1 MPTPPHPERSLFF
14 TAGTTGQ
21 VKSAQQQL
29 HAFERNLQK
38 NQGDGEGGE
47 ADAER
52 LNRQEYDNEVKLK
65 AQEIRRDWKLQRRD
79 VSKPNPRL
87 SAKWLHP
94 IHPIVRVSHPPT
106 LTRGSD
112 HLLLLP
118 NLP

>member
-1 MPTPPHPERSLFF
+1 MRRCLRPSPRALSLF
-14 TAGTTGQ
+14 TTIGTTGQ

-52 LNRQEYDNEVKLK
+52 LKRQEYDDEVKLK

-79 VSKPNPRL
+79 VSEPNPRL
-87 SAKWLHP
+87 SAIWLHP
-94 IHPIVRVSHPPT
+94 IPSYGYRT
-106 LTRGSD
+106 
-112 HLLLLP
+112 P
-118 NLP
+118 NANP